1 MESLMAK
8 RIGISIAV
16 AMVLIGGL
24 FLFTKL
30 ALKPMDTDLSGIGQ
44 GTPALVLAFENY
56 SPAGADALE
65 RLNKVRGDYEDR
77 MMVLVADLGTP
88 DGRGFAERFNL
99 PDGVAVFMAP
109 DGAPVTII
117 SIPDTEGALRQ
128 RLEATLA
135 EVGQAD

>member
-1 MESLMAK
+1 MESFMAK
-8 RIGISIAV
+8 RIGISIAAAALLV
-16 AMVLIGGL
+16 GGL
-24 FLFTKL
+24 FIFTKL

-44 GTPALVLAFENY
+44 GTPALVVAFENY

-65 RLNKVRGDYEDR
+65 RLNKVRDDYDDR
-77 MMVLVADLGTP
+77 MMFLVADLGTP

-109 DGAPVTII
+109 DGTPVRII
-117 SIPDTEGALRQ
+117 SIPDNEPALRQ

-135 EVGQAD
+135 EVGQTN